1 MEKYIFVTPEVLTYK
16 PNYDSPE
23 PDFPDLQ
30 VIGFNH
36 DASVDDALKDLIAIN
51 GNLFENKATHNFYIG
66 LETGN
71 NNSLWLKERKTR
83 VFIAS

>member
-1 MEKYIFVTPEVLTYK
+1 MRKYIFVTPEGLTYK

-30 VIGFNH
+30 VMSFNH
-36 DASVDDALKDLIAIN
+36 DTSVDDALKDLIAIN
-51 GNLFENKATHNFYIG
+51 GNLFENKAIHNFYIR

-83 VFIAS
+83 AVIAS